1 MNKNVLIGLFIVL
14 VVLMPFGLNILL
26 SLDVSEK
33 WGFPIV
39 GSSVDW
45 LYFWASYLGAAAS
58 FIMIVYTSMSLRQN
72 RKQLDE
78 IKRQWNE
85 ERRARLVFSLAHK
98 NNLIVLKV
106 SNVGKEPAYNIK
118 LRFSD
123 EFIESLFVKY
133 IRELYTSFTDKS
145 FTIGASESKY
155 FYLSGTWSAG
165 GTHSFEQPKELIDGA
180 KFVEWLNSHLDM
192 PIAISG
198 TYNDKYFVDEVLRLK
213 DYFFG
218 SLIIKDDLAN
228 GINDIY
234 KVLVESKNQYA
245 TIQKSLD
252 AIATSIEKYQNDTSG
267 IMDKTTDEEDDF
279 LLI

>member
-14 VVLMPFGLNILL
+14 VVLVPFGLNILL
-26 SLDVSEK
+26 SVDLSEK

-39 GSSVDW
+39 GSSLDW
-45 LYFWASYLGAAAS
+45 FYFWASYLGAAAS

-98 NNLIVLKV
+98 NDLIVLKV

-145 FTIGASESKY
+145 FTIGASESKF

-165 GTHSFEQPKELIDGA
+165 RTHSFEQPKELIEGT
-180 KFVEWLNSHLDM
+180 KFVEWLNNHRDM

-198 TYNDKYFVDEVLRLK
+198 TYNDKYLVDEVLRLK